1 MAKTS
6 NTFLQDYS
14 EVNSLSDLAQSST
27 IKYQFV
33 FNCKLKATPKSR
45 QHISL
50 PLTRLTN
57 SCENAIKAAIFAP
70 TFMTLIA
77 STHNVLTHIHTHTHT
92 GRHTHR
98 QAVVV
103 LGVCSANKPKRGLI
117 K

>member
-14 EVNSLSDLAQSST
+14 EVNSLSDLTQSST

-77 STHNVLTHIHTHTHT
+77 STHNVLTHTHTHT